1 MARQQGWTRLVV
13 GKMRYEQIDKEL
25 FVRNRKRLADLL
37 EPGAMA
43 IVHANDILPAN
54 ADGVL
59 PFVQNRDLYYLSGVD
74 QEETVVIIFPDAVEE
89 KDREILFVRETSELL
104 SIWEGEKLSK
114 EQAIGVSGI
123 GQVNWSSS
131 FEAHFHRLMPQARS
145 VYLATNEHLRAQ
157 VVVETRNARF
167 IKECQGRYPLHEYR
181 RLAPLMD
188 ELRVIKD
195 KVELE
200 QLQKAID
207 LTETGFRRAL
217 GFIKPGVGEWEIEAE
232 YLHEFVSKRSK
243 GFAYPPIVGSG
254 KNACVLHYVDNN
266 ETCSDGEMVL
276 MDVGAEWA
284 NWNADMTRTVPVN
297 GRFTERQRDVYNSV
311 LSVQRGSMDFLRPGV
326 TQQEW
331 RDYTIELMEAE
342 LIRLGLID
350 ADDAKEQ
357 DPNDRHLVKKYYMH
371 GIGHHLGLDVHDVG
385 NAYEPIK
392 EGMVFT
398 VEPGI
403 YIREENLGVRI
414 EDNILIGPE
423 KNLNLFENFPVEV
436 EEIEEAMNA

>member
-74 QEETVVIIFPDAVEE
+74 QEETVVIIFPDAAEE

-114 EQAIGVSGI
+114 EQAVGVSGI

-357 DPNDRHLVKKYYMH
+357 DPNNRHLVKKYYMH

-436 EEIEEAMNA
+436 EEIEEAMNS

>member
-74 QEETVVIIFPDAVEE
+74 QEETVVIIFPDAAEE

-357 DPNDRHLVKKYYMH
+357 DPNNRHLVKKYYMH

-414 EDNILIGPE
+414 EDNILIGLE

-436 EEIEEAMNA
+436 EEIEEAMNS

>member
-74 QEETVVIIFPDAVEE
+74 QEETVVIIFPDAAEE

-145 VYLATNEHLRAQ
+145 IYLATNEHLRAQ

-357 DPNDRHLVKKYYMH
+357 DPNNRHLVKKYYMH

-436 EEIEEAMNA
+436 EEIEEAMNS

>member
-74 QEETVVIIFPDAVEE
+74 QEETVVIIFPDAAEE

-357 DPNDRHLVKKYYMH
+357 DPNNRHLVKKYYMH

-436 EEIEEAMNA
+436 EEIEEAMNS